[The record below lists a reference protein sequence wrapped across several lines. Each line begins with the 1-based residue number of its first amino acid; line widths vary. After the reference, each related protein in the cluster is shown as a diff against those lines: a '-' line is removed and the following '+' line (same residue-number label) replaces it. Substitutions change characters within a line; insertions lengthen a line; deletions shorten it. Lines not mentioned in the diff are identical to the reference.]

1 MERAAVARSLH
12 HATQR
17 ATRRS
22 TIKAT
27 MTDDLALP
35 GVAVV
40 VLGAGLGTRMKSDLP
55 KVLHPVAGRPMVNHV
70 LAAAGCLNP
79 ERSVVVIG
87 PGMENLKQAVA
98 PAATAV
104 QEVAQGTADAVKA
117 AREALAGFGEDQD
130 HADVIVVFGDAA
142 TLEAR
147 TLHELVMARRTNG
160 AAIAVLGINVTT
172 QNRYGRLIT
181 GRDGGLER
189 IVEYRDASDEEKS
202 LTLCNSG
209 MMSIDS
215 HVLFE
220 LVDAVENNNAKSEF
234 YLTDIVTIARGRGLT
249 ATVLEVDDPDDTV
262 GADDRLD
269 LARFE
274 AVMQRRLRDHA
285 MTQGCSMPAPETVFL
300 SWDTQIGRDVRIEP
314 HVVIGPGVTI
324 GDGVIIKS
332 FSHLEQCVVGQDA
345 RIGPYARLR
354 PGADVGRDAH
364 IGNFVE
370 IKNAKVEEGA
380 KANHLSYIGDA
391 RVGAGANVGAGT
403 ITCNYDGHLKHHTDI
418 GAGAFIGSNTA
429 LVAPVSVGD
438 NAIVGAG
445 STITRDVEADALAV
459 ERSKQ
464 VMRQGMAKTLH
475 QRNAAEKERRK
486 QQKDV

>member
-1 MERAAVARSLH
+1 
-12 HATQR
+12 
-17 ATRRS
+17 
-22 TIKAT
+22 

-70 LAAAGCLNP
+70 LAAAGMLKP

-98 PAATAV
+98 PAVTAV
-104 QEVAQGTADAVKA
+104 QDVAQGTADAVKA
-117 AREALAGFGEDQD
+117 ARQALAGFGESQDQ
-130 HADVIVVFGDAA
+130 ADVIVAFGDAA
-142 TLEAR
+142 TLEAQ
-147 TLHELVMARRTNG
+147 TLHDLVVARRSNG
-160 AAIAVLGINVTT
+160 AAVAVLGINVTT
-172 QNRYGRLIT
+172 ENRYGRLIT

-189 IVEYRDASDEEKS
+189 IVEYRDASDKERS

-209 MMSIDS
+209 MMSIDA

-220 LVDAVENNNAKSEF
+220 LLDAIDNSNTKNEF
-234 YLTDIVTIARGRGLT
+234 YLTDIVTVARKRGLS
-249 ATVLEVDDPDDTV
+249 ATVLEVDDPDDTI

-324 GDGVIIKS
+324 GDGVIVKS
-332 FSHLEQCVVGQDA
+332 FSHLEQCTVGLDA

-370 IKNAKVEEGA
+370 IKNAKVEQGA

-391 RVGAGANVGAGT
+391 RIGAGANVGAGT
-403 ITCNYDGHLKHHTDI
+403 ITCNYDGYLKHHTDI

-459 ERSKQ
+459 ERSKP
-464 VMRQGMAKTLH
+464 VHLPGMAQALH
-475 QRNAAEKERRK
+475 KRNAAEKERRK

>member
-1 MERAAVARSLH
+1 
-12 HATQR
+12 
-17 ATRRS
+17 
-22 TIKAT
+22 

-87 PGMENLKQAVA
+87 PDMENLKQAVA
-98 PAATAV
+98 PVATAV

-172 QNRYGRLIT
+172 QNRYGRLIM

-300 SWDTQIGRDVRIEP
+300 SWDTRIGRDVRIEP

-324 GDGVIIKS
+324 GDGAIIKS
-332 FSHLEQCVVGQDA
+332 FSHLEQCVVGEDA

-403 ITCNYDGHLKHHTDI
+403 ITCNYDGHLKHQTDI

>member
-1 MERAAVARSLH
+1 MARSLH
-12 HATQR
+12 RATQR
-17 ATRRS
+17 AFRCS
-22 TIKAT
+22 TIKAA

-70 LAAAGCLNP
+70 LAAADMLQP
-79 ERSVVVIG
+79 ERSIVVVG
-87 PGMENLKQAVA
+87 PGMESLEQAVA
-98 PAATAV
+98 PALTAV
-104 QEVAQGTADAVKA
+104 QDVAQGTADAVKA
-117 AREALAGFGEDQD
+117 ARDALAGFGDGQDQ
-130 HADVIVVFGDAA
+130 ADVIVVFGDAA
-142 TLEAR
+142 TLEAA
-147 TLHELVMARRTNG
+147 TLHDLVVARRNSG
-160 AAIAVLGINVTT
+160 AAVAVLGINVAT

-181 GRDGGLER
+181 GGDGGLER
-189 IVEYRDASDEEKS
+189 IVEHRDASDEEKS
-202 LTLCNSG
+202 LTVCNSG
-209 MMSIDS
+209 MMSIDA
-215 HVLFE
+215 HVLYE
-220 LVDAVENNNAKSEF
+220 LVDAIGNANAKNEF
-234 YLTDIVTIARGRGLT
+234 YLTDIVTVARGRGLS
-249 ATVLEVDDPDDTV
+249 ATVLEVDDPDDTI

-285 MTQGCSMPAPETVFL
+285 MAQGCSMPAPETVFL
-300 SWDTQIGRDVRIEP
+300 SWDTRIGRDVRVEP

-324 GDGVIIKS
+324 GDGVIVKS
-332 FSHLEQCVVGQDA
+332 FSHLEQCSVGVDA

-370 IKNAKVEEGA
+370 IKNARVEEGA

-391 RVGAGANVGAGT
+391 RVGAGANIGAGT
-403 ITCNYDGHLKHHTDI
+403 ITCNYNGYLKHHTDI

-445 STITRDVEADALAV
+445 STITRNIEADALAL
-459 ERSKQ
+459 ERSDQ
-464 VMRQGMAKTLH
+464 VMHPGMARALH
-475 QRNAAEKERRK
+475 HRNAAEKERRK
-486 QQKDV
+486 QQKEP